1 MKKWSKYCLTATLAG
16 ALSLAAAGVA
26 LAQPYEVKK
35 GDTLWALSRRYGV
48 TVKQIQAAN
57 NLDSSLIYIGQIL
70 EIPTNK
76 TSPASRYEAPSASRG
91 VSTDPSTLGARIA
104 AIARQYEGSPYRWG
118 GTSPKG
124 FDCSGFTLYVFQ
136 RVGINLPHSASD
148 QASLGTHIDKS
159 DLLRGDL
166 VFFHTYSQD
175 ISHVGIYL
183 GNGKFIS
190 ATNRGVA
197 IDSID
202 DPYYWGPRYVGA
214 RRVR

>member
-16 ALSLAAAGVA
+16 ALSLTAAGVA
-26 LAQPYEVKK
+26 LAQPYEVKR

-48 TVKQIQAAN
+48 TVEQIQAAN

-70 EIPTNK
+70 EIPSDE
-76 TSPASRYEAPSASRG
+76 TSPAGRYDSPPASRG
-91 VSTDPSTLGARIA
+91 ASTDPSTLGTRIA

-136 RVGINLPHSASD
+136 RVGISLPHSASD
-148 QASLGTHIDKS
+148 QASMGTHVDKG
-159 DLLRGDL
+159 DLKPGDL
-166 VFFHTYSQD
+166 VFFHTYGNG

-183 GNGKFIS
+183 GNGNFIS
-190 ATNRGVA
+190 ATNEGVA
-197 IDSID
+197 IDSVN
-202 DPYYWGPRYVGA
+202 DPYYWGPRYIGA
-214 RRVR
+214 RRLL